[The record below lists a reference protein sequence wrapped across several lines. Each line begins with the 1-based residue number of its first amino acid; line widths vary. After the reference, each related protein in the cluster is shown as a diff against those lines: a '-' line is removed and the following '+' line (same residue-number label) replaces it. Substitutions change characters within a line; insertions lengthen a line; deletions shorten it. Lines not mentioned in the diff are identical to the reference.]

1 MGKGRVSGSRKESET
16 KYKVIFELAP
26 VGISVINSERKIIK
40 ANRYLEKV
48 ARITRDELINGKYNI
63 RKYLNNKG
71 IEMPLNEMPSS
82 LALNENRVVK
92 DVEIGIITSD
102 NEIFWTEVSAAPLD
116 EDARHAVVI
125 THDITE
131 KKLLRN
137 KLTECEIRGRV
148 LYENS
153 LDAILLINPDFT
165 IYDANPAACKMLEMT
180 EDIICSFRIND
191 LFAASGNSVENAL
204 KTDSFNGRDMGGF
217 YMIKKNGIKFP
228 VEISTL
234 ITKNTKGDPLTGV
247 IIRDISDQK
256 IAEEKLMES
265 EEKYRLLSEQ
275 SGLGI
280 GLYSPDGKILYFNKK
295 ALSNIGGTMQDYSGK
310 SLTEVF
316 GDKQGKKFISRI
328 RKVIKTGKSYDYE
341 DNIQTPT
348 GKIWYLS
355 NQTGVCNKRGEL
367 IGVQVL
373 AQDITERKKTEEKF
387 IKATRELRELTYHLQ
402 DVREDERAK
411 IAQDLHDDFGQR
423 LTALKIEASSLRL
436 KIDNPSADI
445 EKKIDD
451 ILDQIDGTIESARRI
466 SSGMRPSILDH
477 LGIAAA
483 IEWQVNEFTK
493 STGIISTISIT
504 SGEIKI
510 DNRISI
516 TMFRILQEALTNIAK
531 HSKATQI
538 EVSLKSNPEWLYL
551 SIHDNGTGIT
561 RRRIN
566 NPKSFGLKGMK
577 ERAISYGGILKISCI
592 KGKGTHVLL
601 KMPNKFL
608 CHD

>member
-1 MGKGRVSGSRKESET
+1 MGKGIISGSGKENET
-16 KYKVIFELAP
+16 KYKVLFELAP
-26 VGISVINSERKIIK
+26 IGISIVNSERRIVE

-48 ARITRDELINGKYNI
+48 ARISRDELISGKYNI
-63 RKYLNNKG
+63 RKYLNSKG
-71 IEMPLNEMPSS
+71 TEMQLNEMPSS

-92 DVEIGIITSD
+92 DVEIGITTGD
-102 NEIFWTEVSAAPLD
+102 DEIFWTEVSAAPLN
-116 EDARHAVVI
+116 EDARLAVVI
-125 THDITE
+125 TQDITE
-131 KKLLRN
+131 KKILWN
-137 KLTECEIRGRV
+137 KLTECEIRRRI

-180 EDIICSFRIND
+180 ENIICSLRIGD
-191 LFAASGNSVENAL
+191 LFAASDHSVENFL
-204 KTDSFNGRDMGGF
+204 KTDSFKGKDQGGF

-234 ITKNTKGDPLTGV
+234 ITKNAIGDPLTGV

-256 IAEEKLMES
+256 IAEEKLMEI

-280 GLYSPDGKILYFNKK
+280 GLYSPDGKVLYFNKK
-295 ALSNIGGTMQDYSGK
+295 ALSNIGGNMQDYSGK
-310 SLTEVF
+310 SLTELF

-328 RKVIKTGKSYDYE
+328 RKVIKKGKSLEFE
-341 DNIQTPT
+341 DKIQTPN
-348 GKIWYLS
+348 GKFWYLS
-355 NQTGVCNKRGEL
+355 NQTSVCNKRGEL

-373 AQDITERKKTEEKF
+373 AQDITERKKTEEKL
-387 IKATRELRELTYHLQ
+387 IKASRDLRELSYHLQ
-402 DVREDERAK
+402 DVREAERAK

-436 KIDNPSADI
+436 KIDNPSEDI
-445 EKKIDD
+445 EKKIND

-493 STGIISTISIT
+493 STGIISTLSIT
-504 SGEIKI
+504 SGIKKI
-510 DNRISI
+510 DTRIS
-516 TMFRILQEALTNIAK
+516 TTLFRILQEALTNIAK

-538 EVSLKSNPEWLYL
+538 EVSFKANTEWLYL
-551 SIHDNGTGIT
+551 NIQDNGTGIT

-577 ERAISYGGILKISCI
+577 ERAISIGGILKISCI

-601 KMPNKFL
+601 KIPNKFL